1 MKKLIIAATIL
12 SVAVAGTQTV
22 KAGDCG
28 WNTAGQVLA
37 GVAIGAAVASA
48 VNCNGGNVSVSYSYG
63 VPACPPPAPVVYTPA
78 PVVYAPSPVVCVAR
92 PVVVAPAPIVCAART
107 VVYTPYRPAVCPP
120 QAAWYYGKGRGN
132 GYAYGHQ
139 KWEGQGHGN
148 GYGQQYAR
156 R

>member
-12 SVAVAGTQTV
+12 SVATVGTQNV

-37 GVAIGAAVASA
+37 GVAVGAVIASA

-63 VPACPPPAPVVYTPA
+63 APACPPPAQVVYAPAPVIYAPA
-78 PVVYAPSPVVCVAR
+78 PVVYVPRPVVCAPR
-92 PVVVAPAPIVCAART
+92 PVVCAPQP
-107 VVYTPYRPAVCPP
+107 VVYAPYRPAVCPP
-120 QAAWYYGKGRGN
+120 QAAW
-132 GYAYGHQ
+132 GY
-139 KWEGQGHGN
+139 GHGN
-148 GYGQQYAR
+148 KNGHAYGYQKWGGQQYYAR